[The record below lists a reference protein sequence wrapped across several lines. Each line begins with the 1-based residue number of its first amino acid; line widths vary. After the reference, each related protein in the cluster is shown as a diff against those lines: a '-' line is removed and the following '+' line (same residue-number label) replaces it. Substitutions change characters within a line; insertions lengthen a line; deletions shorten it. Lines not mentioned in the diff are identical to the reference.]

1 MEKPYPTFAQQ
12 FSPMPASITVVV
24 GRGNTRRLTTLPA
37 TFKTDVHRA
46 IRKELANTLKDYILG
61 PLHLR
66 RKGGK

>member
-12 FSPMPASITVVV
+12 LSPMPASITVVV
-24 GRGNTRRLTTLPA
+24 GRGNTRRIATLPA
-37 TFKTDVHRA
+37 TFKTDVHRSL
-46 IRKELANTLKDYILG
+46 RKDAANMLKDYILG